1 MRQSFLFEPGDIAP
15 SLAAK
20 RMGLSPRA
28 FSLALPELQKRGF
41 PYPDPTTG
49 KFDFQA
55 IERWRQS
62 RHGTVAG
69 SPFEADDAEAVVGTR
84 LAALV
89 RG

>member
-1 MRQSFLFEPGDIAP
+1 MRQSFFFELGDVAP

-20 RMGLSPRA
+20 RMGLSLAA

-41 PYPDPTTG
+41 PSPDPTTG

-55 IERWRQS
+55 IELWRQG
-62 RHGTVAG
+62 RHGAVAG
-69 SPFEADDAEAVVGTR
+69 SLFEADDAEAVVGAR
-84 LAALV
+84 IAALA